1 MEAILRTRLTLA
13 AAALLIAPAA
23 ALAHHGWSSYDATR
37 TLTVKAPLTAV
48 TWGMPHGSARVVW
61 QNRSWDVVLA
71 PVSRMEARGLTRDM
85 LGPKKVVTL
94 IGYPRKDG
102 TAEMRIE
109 RVIAG
114 GKTVE
119 LR

>member
-1 MEAILRTRLTLA
+1 MPIKTAA
-13 AAALLIAPAA
+13 FVPGAAALIMLASP

-37 TLTVKAPLTAV
+37 TLSVTAPLSAV
-48 TWGMPHGSARVVW
+48 SWSNPHGSAKVKW
-61 QNRSWDVVLA
+61 QNREWNVVLA
-71 PVSRMEARGLTRDM
+71 PVARMEARGLTRDM
-85 LGPKKVVTL
+85 LTTGKPVTL
-94 IGYPRKDG
+94 IGYPRSDG

-109 RVIAG
+109 RVRVN